1 MTPLRPLLRRCAIAA
16 IFLAAATAAVAGQPK
31 GAAQA
36 APLRDKPSETLPA
49 AERRALQERFARA
62 DRDGS
67 GGLSRAELA
76 KTPAAAFPNLKKHFR
91 AMDRDR
97 NGEVSLAERDAWVR
111 KQRARRGK

>member
-1 MTPLRPLLRRCAIAA
+1 MTFRRRLSRRCAIAA
-16 IFLAAATAAVAGQPK
+16 LLLAAATGQPK